1 MTATDTE
8 VLDALCAATAKHARP
23 AAADDEV
30 DGVAPAFV
38 AAPGSTAEAADV
50 MRIAAAHG
58 LAVVI
63 RGSGTKLGWGQRPAK
78 ADLVVDT
85 GRLDR
90 VVEHSAGDL
99 VVHVDAGLH
108 LANLQDRLAPAGQR
122 LAADPVVPPGAAGAG
137 TVGGL
142 IATAASGPL
151 RFSHGAVR
159 DLLIGITVVR
169 ADGVV
174 AKAGGKVVKN
184 VAGYDLGK
192 LFAGS
197 WGTLGL
203 VTEAVFRLHPRP
215 VLARWVVLPVDSAGV
230 AYERLRRVL
239 HAQLVP
245 NAVELDRP
253 PGGAGTLAVLVEG
266 IPQGVAGRV
275 EKFLDLLGNGAQPQ
289 ETAPEWWGRAPWQ
302 RGDVALRLTHQ
313 ITGLPALLNALDEQ
327 ASRHGLPVSVRGSA
341 GVGLLYAAVPGSAD
355 PAVVAGLVQA
365 LRDRSAAWGG
375 DVVVLDAPPAVKA
388 ALDPWGPVRGVS
400 LMRRVK
406 DQFDPEHRLAP
417 GRFAGG
423 I

>member
-1 MTATDTE
+1 MTRTEAE

-23 AAADDEV
+23 AEAGDEV
-30 DGVAPAFV
+30 DGIAPAFV

-50 MRIAAAHG
+50 MRIAAG
-58 LAVVI
+58 SRLAVVV

-85 GRLDR
+85 GRMDR

-99 VVHVDAGLH
+99 VVHVDAGLR
-108 LANLQDRLAPAGQR
+108 LAALQERLAPAGQR
-122 LAADPVVPPGAAGAG
+122 LAVDPVLPPGAAGAG

-203 VTEAVFRLHPRP
+203 VTEAVFRLHPQP
-215 VLARWVVLPVDSAGV
+215 VVARWVVIPVDSVGV

-253 PGGAGTLAVLVEG
+253 AGATGALAVLVEG

-275 EKFLDLLGNGAQPQ
+275 EKFLDLLGNGAEAQ

-327 ASRHGLPVSVRGSA
+327 ARRHGLPVPVRGSA
-341 GVGLLYAAVPGSAD
+341 GVGLLYAAVPGTAD
-355 PAVVAGLVQA
+355 PAAVAELVQA
-365 LRDRSAAWGG
+365 LRDRSAVWGG

-388 ALDPWGPVRGVS
+388 ALDPWGPVRGVT

>member
-1 MTATDTE
+1 MSRPEPA
-8 VLDALCAATAKHARP
+8 VLDALCEATAKHARP
-23 AAADDEV
+23 AEAGDEV
-30 DGVAPAFV
+30 DGLAPAFV

-50 MRIAAAHG
+50 MRIAADHG
-58 LAVVI
+58 LAVVV
-63 RGSGTKLGWGQRPAK
+63 RGSGTKLGWGQRPAE

-90 VVEHSAGDL
+90 VVEHRAGDL
-99 VVHVDAGLH
+99 VVHVDAGLR
-108 LANLQDRLAPAGQR
+108 LATLQDRLSPAGQR
-122 LAADPVVPPGAAGAG
+122 LAADPVVPPGTADAG

-142 IATAASGPL
+142 VATAASGPL

-174 AKAGGKVVKN
+174 TKAGGKVVKN

-215 VLARWVVLPVDSAGV
+215 ALARWVVVPVDSTGV

-253 PGGAGTLAVLVEG
+253 AGATGTLAVLVEG
-266 IPQGVAGRV
+266 VAQGVADRV
-275 EKFLDLLGNGAQPQ
+275 EKFLELLGDGAEPCDA
-289 ETAPEWWGRAPWQ
+289 APEWWGRAPWQ
-302 RGDVALRLTHQ
+302 RGDVALRLTHR

-327 ASRHGLPVSVRGSA
+327 ARCHGLPVAVRGSA
-341 GVGLLYAAVPGSAD
+341 GVGLLYAAVPGTTD
-355 PAVVAGLVQA
+355 PAVIAELVEG
-365 LRDRSAAWGG
+365 LRDRSAGWGG

-388 ALDPWGPVRGVS
+388 ALDPWGPVRGLT

>member
-1 MTATDTE
+1 MSGPDPAT
-8 VLDALCAATAKHARP
+8 LDALCAATAKHARP
-23 AAADDEV
+23 AEAGDEV
-30 DGVAPAFV
+30 DGIAPAFV

-50 MRIAAAHG
+50 MRIAADNG
-58 LAVVI
+58 LAVIV

-90 VVEHSAGDL
+90 VVEHRSGDL

-108 LANLQDRLAPAGQR
+108 LATLQDRLSPAGQR
-122 LAADPVVPPGAAGAG
+122 LAADPVVPPGAADAG

-215 VLARWVVLPVDSAGV
+215 ALARWVVVPVDSTGV

-253 PGGAGTLAVLVEG
+253 AGATGTLAVLVEG

-275 EKFLDLLGNGAQPQ
+275 EKFLELLGDGAQPYDA
-289 ETAPEWWGRAPWQ
+289 APEWWGRAPWQ
-302 RGDVALRLTHQ
+302 RGDVALRLTHR

-327 ASRHGLPVSVRGSA
+327 ARRHGVPVSARGSA
-341 GVGLLYAAVPGSAD
+341 GVGLLYAAVPGAAE
-355 PAVVAGLVQA
+355 PAVIAELVQV
-365 LRDRSAAWGG
+365 LRDRSATWGG

-388 ALDPWGPVRGVS
+388 ALDPWGPVRGMS

-406 DQFDPEHRLAP
+406 DRFDPEYRLAP